1 MLTRPFASAIAQ
13 GKTIDSQPERVRSLC
28 QSTPFLSLE
37 HRALRTLSCEYRGK
51 RLNLQPSEYEA
62 GFGLGLDLSNQPPV
76 ALVERKATAIRSFN
90 TARLR

>member
-13 GKTIDSQPERVRSLC
+13 RKTIDSQPERVRSLC

-37 HRALRTLSCEYRGK
+37 HRELRTLSCEYRGK
-51 RLNLQPSEYEA
+51 RLNLRPSDYEA
-62 GFGLGLDLSNQPPV
+62 GGPGLGLSHQPPV
-76 ALVERKATAIRSFN
+76 ALVERKTTVIRSLN